1 LSTEAD
7 SEHAVQAADPNTGAP
22 NIDDRAIDDR
32 AIDDRAIDDRA
43 IDDRAIDDRAI
54 DDRAIDD
61 RAIDDRAI
69 DDRAIDDRAIDDRA
83 IDDRAIDDRDIGS
96 EQPDH
101 GAGIFPGDCGQL
113 PLDTRRVLVQL
124 LLGPAVDART
134 KSNLWP
140 VLLRDEAAVRS
151 RLHDLFL
158 DLVIDRDQRVAFT
171 RQIADDDLD
180 IPVLLRRANLTFLES
195 ALLLLLRQ
203 RLTQADTQGERA
215 VIAWQDMQ
223 EHLDVFKRIG
233 SGDHA
238 RFSRQIDGAVE
249 KAKKIGLLRKI
260 PGSDGRYEI
269 SPTLKLLFTAEE
281 VHGLMRVYAGLTG
294 EQAAA
299 DADHLAAADGDG
311 EDDAG

>member
-1 LSTEAD
+1 LSIEAD
-7 SEHAVQAADPNTGAP
+7 SEHAMEAGVPNTGVP
-22 NIDDRAIDDR
+22 D
-32 AIDDRAIDDRA
+32 
-43 IDDRAIDDRAI
+43 
-54 DDRAIDD
+54 
-61 RAIDDRAI
+61 
-69 DDRAIDDRAIDDRA
+69 
-83 IDDRAIDDRDIGS
+83 IDDRDIDDRDVSDRDVSDRDIGN
-96 EQPDH
+96 EDP
-101 GAGIFPGDCGQL
+101 GRGGGIFPGDCGQL
-113 PLDTRRVLVQL
+113 GLDTRRVLVQL

-140 VLLRDEAAVRS
+140 ILLRDEATVRS

-171 RQIADDDLD
+171 RQIVDDDLD

-215 VIAWQDMQ
+215 VIAWQEMA
-223 EHLDVFKRIG
+223 EHLEVFKRIG

-269 SPTLKLLFTAEE
+269 SPTLKLLFTAEQ
-281 VHGLMRVYAGLTG
+281 VHGLMQVYAGLTG
-294 EQAAA
+294 EKAAA
-299 DADHLAAADGDG
+299 DADHVDAADIDG
-311 EDDAG
+311 EDDA